1 MIDLLS
7 DYCKKIELDITDT
20 QLQQFDELLSFFGG
34 KKQSNEFNDNH
45 RKRGCCVE
53 TFH

>member
-20 QLQQFDELLSFFGG
+20 QLQQFDDYFRFLVE
-34 KKQSNEFNDNH
+34 KSNEFNDNH

>member
-20 QLQQFDELLSFFGG
+20 QLQQFDELSFFGR
-34 KKQSNEFNDNH
+34 KK
-45 RKRGCCVE
+45 
-53 TFH
+53 